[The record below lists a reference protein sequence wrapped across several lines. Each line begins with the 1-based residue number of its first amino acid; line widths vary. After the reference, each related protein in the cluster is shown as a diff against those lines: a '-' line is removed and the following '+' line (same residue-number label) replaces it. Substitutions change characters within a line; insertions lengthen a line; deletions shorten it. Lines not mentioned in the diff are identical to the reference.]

1 MPPATHSDDSA
12 APIVHRT
19 AWHEIGMGDYK
30 ARICVRQWLP
40 ASETGPILIAIH
52 KLTGS
57 GLDFEFIGERL
68 AAAGWQV
75 ICPDLP
81 GHGDSTQFNVQEAYS
96 TGNMSRAL
104 ATVFNIY
111 ARGGQSVSLLGTSWS
126 GAAILLFLAAF
137 RLPVRALIVNDIAFE
152 YDPFLDHY
160 NKSHRENWS
169 RRFGSIEEARQV
181 LMERSAGVFRQH
193 DGDRI
198 DPEVLRRNLDA
209 QIARTPEGAYRFN
222 YDANFVQPG
231 RVLPN
236 HYPNFTRVMAS
247 IRTNSILLM
256 FGENSPFKNTATVQR
271 LRRDDRRIEYVEIP
285 GAGHSPRLLTE
296 GEADIVRDFLQ
307 RQRAARQVSAP

>member
-1 MPPATHSDDSA
+1 
-12 APIVHRT
+12 
-19 AWHEIGMGDYK
+19 MGSHK
-30 ARICVRQWLP
+30 AQVCVRQWLP
-40 ASETGPILIAIH
+40 ASESGPVLIAIH

-57 GLDFEFIGERL
+57 GMDFEFIGERL

-75 ICPDLP
+75 VCPDLP
-81 GHGDSTQFNVQEAYS
+81 GHGDSTQFNEQEAYS

-104 ATVFNIY
+104 ATLFNIY
-111 ARGGQSVSLLGTSWS
+111 ARRGPSVSFLGTSWS

-152 YDPFLDHY
+152 YDPFLDAY
-160 NKSHRENWS
+160 NKSHRENWA
-169 RRFGSIEEARQV
+169 RRFASIEEARQT
-181 LMERSAGVFRQH
+181 LIERSAGIFRQRD
-193 DGDRI
+193 DGCI

-209 QIARTPEGAYRFN
+209 QIVRTPEGTYRFN

-236 HYPNFTRVMAS
+236 HYPNFIRVMAS
-247 IRTNSILLM
+247 IRTNAILLM

-285 GAGHSPRLLTE
+285 GAGHSPRLLSE
-296 GEADIVRDFLQ
+296 NEVDIVRNFLQ
-307 RQRAARQVSAP
+307 RQRTARQASAS

>member
-1 MPPATHSDDSA
+1 MPPSTHSDESA
-12 APIVHRT
+12 APIVYRT
-19 AWHEIGMGDYK
+19 VKHDVVMGGYK
-30 ARICVRQWLP
+30 AQICVRQWLP
-40 ASETGPILIAIH
+40 ANETGPVLIAIH

-57 GLDFEFIGERL
+57 GLDFEFMGERL

-81 GHGDSTQFNVQEAYS
+81 GHGDSTQFNEQDAYS

-104 ATVFNIY
+104 AFLFGIY
-111 ARGGQSVSLLGTSWS
+111 ARRGQSVSLLGTSWS

-137 RLPVRALIVNDIAFE
+137 QLQVRALIVNDIAFE
-152 YDPFLDHY
+152 YDPFLDEY

-169 RRFGSIEEARQV
+169 RRFGSIEEARQI
-181 LMERSAGVFRQH
+181 LIERSTGVFRQH

-198 DPEVLRRNLDA
+198 DPEILRRNLDA
-209 QIARTPEGAYRFN
+209 QIVLTPEGTYRFN

-236 HYPNFTRVMAS
+236 HYPNFIRVMAA

-256 FGENSPFKNTATVQR
+256 FGENSPFKNTGTVQR

-285 GAGHSPRLLTE
+285 GAGHSPRLLSE
-296 GEADIVRDFLQ
+296 GEVHIVREFLQ